1 MRRRTR
7 SACEIGSEG
16 DPLAG
21 EDECSLTR
29 VGPKRVGA
37 YTRPARYEKYRRPRH
52 SDRLGCGAPL
62 PRPRFFLG
70 GEMRLDS
77 DAAHTAVK
85 DQVARLVGY
94 DPMRAATR
102 TMVLG

>member
-1 MRRRTR
+1 
-7 SACEIGSEG
+7 
-16 DPLAG
+16 
-21 EDECSLTR
+21 
-29 VGPKRVGA
+29 
-37 YTRPARYEKYRRPRH
+37 
-52 SDRLGCGAPL
+52 
-62 PRPRFFLG
+62 
-70 GEMRLDS
+70 MRLDS